1 MFYKVKNVEPLDDYI
16 LLVAF
21 QNGINKKYDIKL
33 LLEKWSDFKDLINI
47 PGLFKQV
54 KVDNGGYGISW
65 NENID
70 LSCNELWNNGIE
82 V

>member
-33 LLEKWSDFKDLINI
+33 LLEKWSVFKDLINI